1 MINRILLHIISI
13 FILGLIFCLIITI
26 PIYIMVI
33 LGFTYE
39 SLFKLIQFFIIV
51 ELISFPFEIFLKNMI
66 KNMIEYEMIS
76 IKICKV
82 LYIIFWITI
91 SFFAMSIVDYF
102 MDSIKSTGIDILVV
116 SIICSFIALNDIIE
130 K

>member
-1 MINRILLHIISI
+1 MINKIGLHIISMS
-13 FILGLIFCLIITI
+13 ILGLIFCLIMII

-66 KNMIEYEMIS
+66 KNVIRYEMIN

-82 LYIIFWITI
+82 LYIIFWITL

-102 MDSIKSTGIDILVV
+102 MDSIKSTGVDILVV
-116 SIICSFIALNDIIE
+116 SIIYSFLALKDITE